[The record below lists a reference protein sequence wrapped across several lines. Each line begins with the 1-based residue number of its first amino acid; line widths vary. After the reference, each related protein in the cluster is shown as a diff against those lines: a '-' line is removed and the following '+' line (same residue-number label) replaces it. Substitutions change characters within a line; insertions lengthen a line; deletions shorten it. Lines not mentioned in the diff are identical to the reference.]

1 MRGEIV
7 KIGVYGASGR
17 MGRAVMRI
25 ALERKHSISGA
36 FESPQSPFIGRD
48 AGELASM
55 QAVGTKISA
64 LTPELLKECD
74 AVVDFSA
81 PAASIALIDMALS
94 TKTPLVICPTG
105 FDDAGKKRIHEA
117 AKSIPVIFSPNM
129 SVGVNVMFKLVEQ
142 ASRLL
147 NEGYDVEVFEAHHR
161 MKKDAPSGTARKL
174 LDIIKDAIPRLNKE
188 VYGREGITGERDPD
202 EIGVQV
208 MRGGDIAGEHTVF
221 YISPEERI
229 EITHRASSREVFAK
243 GSVKAAEFLA
253 GKKPGLY
260 TMTDVLGLS

>member
-1 MRGEIV
+1 VRGEAL

-17 MGRAVMRI
+17 MGRAVIRI
-25 ALERKHSISGA
+25 SLERKHTIAGA
-36 FESPQSPFIGRD
+36 FESPRSEFIGRD
-48 AGELASM
+48 AGELAAFK
-55 QAVGTKISA
+55 AVGTKISA
-64 LTPELLKECD
+64 LTPELLKQCD
-74 AVVDFSA
+74 AVIDFSA
-81 PAASIALIDMALS
+81 PAASVALIEMALE

-105 FDDAGKKRIHEA
+105 FDDAGKKRIYEA

-142 ASRLL
+142 ASRSL
-147 NEGYDVEVFEAHHR
+147 NEGYDIEVFEAHHR

-174 LDIIKDAIPRLNKE
+174 LDIIKDAIPRLHKE

-208 MRGGDIAGEHTVF
+208 MRGGDIVGEHTVF

-229 EITHRASSREVFAK
+229 EITHRASTREVFAK
-243 GSVKAAEFLA
+243 GSVKAAEFLVNRD
-253 GKKPGLY
+253 PGLY